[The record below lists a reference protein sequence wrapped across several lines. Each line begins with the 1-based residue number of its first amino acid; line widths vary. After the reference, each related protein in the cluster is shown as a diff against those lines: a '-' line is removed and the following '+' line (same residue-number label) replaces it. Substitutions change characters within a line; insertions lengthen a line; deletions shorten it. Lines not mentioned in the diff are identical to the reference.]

1 MDIEPAVEQVRHGA
15 AIGEVL
21 ILLMTAVVA
30 VWLFQRLRISPLLGY
45 LAGGAV
51 IGPHA
56 LGLIAEIETVQG
68 LAEFGVVFLLFTIG
82 IELSFRRLWV
92 MRRLVFGFGGT
103 QVAVTGAAIGAVAF
117 MAGLTVEASIVIGS
131 ALALSSTALVLQV
144 LMERGELSDRYGRA
158 SFAVLLLQDLAVVP
172 FLVLVPLLG
181 RSGGGTVALLQAV
194 GFAALQAVVVVGM
207 VVLAGRFLLR
217 PAIHQIA
224 ATRNADLFAAL
235 VLLIVIGIGFVTSLA
250 GLSMALGAFLAGLLL
265 AESPYRHQIEA
276 DIRPFRGILLGLFF
290 ITVGAMIDARV
301 LVDRAPLVLGL
312 IAALIVGKALI
323 AAALARLFG
332 LSNADAARAGLM
344 LANCGEFAFVIL
356 AGATAAGL
364 IGTGTGALLTLCV
377 AVSMAAPPFLG
388 ALGARLMRLYHREA
402 DAALAT
408 LAEDAGELAAHA
420 VILGFGRFGQT
431 VARLFDAANVRW
443 LALDL
448 DARQVM
454 RAHRNGLPVYFG
466 DGTRHSVLEAA
477 GGARACAIVVTMD
490 NAGAVERAVEAARFM
505 RADLPIATRARDH
518 RQVRRL
524 EEHGAA
530 IVIPEAIEASIQLGL
545 QVLAETGNEAVDLEA
560 LLDEIRREGGDLLP
574 PQEDDRAWRWP

>member
-1 MDIEPAVEQVRHGA
+1 MEIEPVVEQVRHGA

-21 ILLMTAVVA
+21 ILLVTAVVA

-51 IGPHA
+51 IGPHG

-92 MRRLVFGFGGT
+92 MRRLVFGLGGA
-103 QVAVTGAAIGAVAF
+103 QVAVTAAAIGAASY
-117 MAGLTVEASIVIGS
+117 MAGLAIEASIVIGS

-181 RSGGGTVALLQAV
+181 ASGGGTFALLQAV
-194 GFAALQAVVVVGM
+194 GFAAVQAILVVGL

-217 PAIHQIA
+217 PAIDQIA
-224 ATRNADLFAAL
+224 ATRNAELFAAL
-235 VLLIVIGIGFVTSLA
+235 VLLIVIGIGYVTSLA

-290 ITVGAMIDARV
+290 ITVGAVIDARV
-301 LVDRAPLVLGL
+301 LIDRAPLVLGL
-312 IAALIVGKALI
+312 IAALIVGKAAI

-332 LSNADAARAGLM
+332 LSNADAARTGLV
-344 LANCGEFAFVIL
+344 LANCGEFGFVIL
-356 AGATAAGL
+356 AGAAAADLIAIETA
-364 IGTGTGALLTLCV
+364 ALLTLCV
-377 AVSMAAPPFLG
+377 AASMAAPPLLAIAG
-388 ALGARLMRLYHREA
+388 ERLVRFYHRET

-443 LALDL
+443 LALDI

-454 RAHRNGLPVYFG
+454 RAHRSGLPVYFG
-466 DGTRHSVLEAA
+466 DGTRRNVLEAA
-477 GGARACAIVVTMD
+477 GADRACAIVVTMD

-505 RADLPIATRARDH
+505 RGTRPVATRARDH

-530 IVIPEAIEASIQLGL
+530 IVIPETIEASIQLGL
-545 QVLAETGNEAVDLEA
+545 QVLAETGNEAEGLEA
-560 LLDEIRREGGDLLP
+560 LLDEIRREGGELLP
-574 PQEDDRAWRWP
+574 PQEEERA